1 MRDKTL
7 YCIVTNPSDPSM
19 VTPDVGYYSPKE
31 LAFKE
36 GVSTTSVYTWLKNG
50 LPSMR
55 QGKLGN
61 IRIYYQ
67 DYIQWMIDCARL
79 EKPMMDV
86 PSWAFRFVKATE
98 PRKKGAPVAP
108 KSTDQIDMFSAPEW
122 WLH

>member
-1 MRDKTL
+1 MREKTL
-7 YCIVTNPSDPSM
+7 YCIVTNPTDPAQ

-36 GVSTTSVYTWLKNG
+36 GVSTTSVYTWLKEG

-67 DYIQWMIDCARL
+67 DYIQWMIDCARA
-79 EKPMMDV
+79 ERPIADI
-86 PSWAFRFVKATE
+86 PTWAYRFVKSTQ
-98 PRKKGAPVAP
+98 PRVKV
-108 KSTDQIDMFSAPEW
+108 DMKNPIQTTLF
-122 WLH
+122 